1 MPAASRKAGQRLNSP
16 LTLNILL
23 AVVVLKRNGDYVL
36 FSYKSIPKNE
46 YIETKNEHFIKVMKL
61 VKMGE
66 SREAL
71 RLIPAKSRAW
81 FFIQLVIKVFSQGQ

>member
-36 FSYKSIPKNE
+36 FSYKSIPKNGGIWKE
-46 YIETKNEHFIKVMKL
+46 LEKMK
-61 VKMGE
+61 KM
-66 SREAL
+66 SPISAY
-71 RLIPAKSRAW
+71 
-81 FFIQLVIKVFSQGQ
+81 